1 MLTPIITR
9 QRPSPAA
16 NQMPAFGKSSLP
28 PSSPRS
34 IRSWIPTTFM
44 CLDEQDFADTASF
57 LRAAP
62 VLPHGS
68 PMQAGPSPRPESRAS
83 QVTPQNKTSKVSKR
97 ASRLSIF
104 GDITKFFTPG
114 SSEDRSHGEGKYGS
128 GSGTPFHSSRDEN
141 DKGGECG
148 GDKEEGTNDGEI
160 KHRGENDREGVG
172 IMEVQ
177 TSPPTPSGLR
187 TRLVRESEGGVPS
200 GVKMKLRDLDEVDAG
215 EAERAAERASETAAQ
230 TAAEMKAKILQ
241 EKRKGRAGMDAVMVA
256 AETTAELRAKA
267 ETVQAMEESG
277 FEHGKERNEIEQG
290 KESNEIEQGKRE
302 SRIEPTVELKTTG
315 GRWQGMEHDK
325 IEPIR
330 KDSAFSGKAKRRLS
344 SLGSMFQSSGK
355 DKIDRIATSIIQ
367 NDEFSQEK
375 EVVPSF
381 EKEVAPQVAKT
392 PSKNLKKKDWK
403 KTPTSSPEKARK
415 SKSQVPPFWPTFR
428 CDIFCHAKDDYATVL
443 RDCQR
448 LVTEA
453 GGEVIEEL
461 YPGGFL
467 YDLSS
472 GYGEILQNP
481 LADGDQTV
489 NGSHIR
495 VKSLP
500 RAKRAHPNPL
510 GSHPPDGTTFVPL
523 ARRAER
529 AGGLAGMFREVR
541 GSLRRRVVVAVEGKR
556 VGGLA
561 KTAVAT
567 NVVEEDEARLLR
579 FSDSPLPS
587 LALGNSAAD
596 LSCRE
601 SVSLAGEEAVPAS
614 PLLPNSGFLALDL
627 DVDASFGSMLG
638 EWGR

>member
-9 QRPSPAA
+9 QHPPPAA
-16 NQMPAFGKSSLP
+16 NKMPAF
-28 PSSPRS
+28 
-34 IRSWIPTTFM
+34 
-44 CLDEQDFADTASF
+44 
-57 LRAAP
+57 AP
-62 VLPHGS
+62 VSPHGS
-68 PMQAGPSPRPESRAS
+68 PAQAGSSPRPGSRAS
-83 QVTPQNKTSKVSKR
+83 QVTPQTKTSKVSKR

-104 GDITKFFTPG
+104 GDITKFFSPG
-114 SSEDRSHGEGKYGS
+114 SSEDRNHGEGKYGGS
-128 GSGTPFHSSRDEN
+128 SGTPIHSASNQN
-141 DKGGECG
+141 DKGGKRSG
-148 GDKEEGTNDGEI
+148 AKEEGTNDEENNR
-160 KHRGENDREGVG
+160 RGSNDGEGVG
-172 IMEVQ
+172 IMERQ
-177 TSPPTPSGLR
+177 ASPPTPSGLR
-187 TRLVRESEGGVPS
+187 TRVVRENEGGVPS

-215 EAERAAERASETAAQ
+215 EAERAAKTAAQ
-230 TAAEMKAKILQ
+230 TAADMKAKILR
-241 EKRKGRAGMDAVMVA
+241 EKRKGRAGMDAMMIA

-290 KESNEIEQGKRE
+290 EESNEIEQGKRK
-302 SRIEPTVELKTTG
+302 SRIERTIELSTTE
-315 GRWQGMEHDK
+315 GRPQGMGHDK
-325 IEPIR
+325 IEPVR

-344 SLGSMFQSSGK
+344 SLGSMFQPLSGK
-355 DKIDRIATSIIQ
+355 DKFDPVAPNLIQ
-367 NDEFSQEK
+367 KKEVSQEK
-375 EVVPSF
+375 EVVPSI
-381 EKEVAPQVAKT
+381 EKEVAPQVAET
-392 PSKNLKKKDWK
+392 PSKKLKKKDWK
-403 KTPTSSPEKARK
+403 KTPTSSPDKARK
-415 SKSQVPPFWPTFR
+415 TKSQVPPFWPTFR

-472 GYGEILQNP
+472 SYGEILQNP

-510 GSHPPDGTTFVPL
+510 GSNPPDGTTFVPL

-561 KTAVAT
+561 KTVVAT

-587 LALGNSAAD
+587 LAPGNSAAD
-596 LSCRE
+596 LSGRE
-601 SVSLAGEEAVPAS
+601 SASLAGEEAVPAS

>member
-9 QRPSPAA
+9 KHPPPAA
-16 NQMPAFGKSSLP
+16 NKMPAF
-28 PSSPRS
+28 
-34 IRSWIPTTFM
+34 
-44 CLDEQDFADTASF
+44 
-57 LRAAP
+57 AP
-62 VLPHGS
+62 VSPHGS
-68 PMQAGPSPRPESRAS
+68 PMQAEPSPRPESRAS
-83 QVTPQNKTSKVSKR
+83 QVTPQTKTSKVSKR

-104 GDITKFFTPG
+104 GDITKFFSPG

-128 GSGTPFHSSRDEN
+128 GSGTPFHSSRNEN
-141 DKGGECG
+141 DTGGECG
-148 GDKEEGTNDGEI
+148 GDKDQATNDEEI
-160 KHRGENDREGVG
+160 KHRGENDGEGVG
-172 IMEVQ
+172 IMESQ
-177 TSPPTPSGLR
+177 ASPPTPSGLR
-187 TRLVRESEGGVPS
+187 TRVVRESEGGVPS

-215 EAERAAERASETAAQ
+215 EAERAAERAAETAAQ
-230 TAAEMKAKILQ
+230 TAAEMRAKILQ

-256 AETTAELRAKA
+256 AETTAELTAKA

-277 FEHGKERNEIEQG
+277 FEHGKERNEIEHR
-290 KESNEIEQGKRE
+290 KESNEIQQGKRK
-302 SRIEPTVELKTTG
+302 SRIEPTIERL
-315 GRWQGMEHDK
+315 QGMEHDK
-325 IEPIR
+325 IEPVR

-344 SLGSMFQSSGK
+344 SLGSMFQPSGK
-355 DKIDRIATSIIQ
+355 DKVDPVAPNLIQ
-367 NDEFSQEK
+367 KKGFSQEK
-375 EVVPSF
+375 EVVPSI
-381 EKEVAPQVAKT
+381 EKEVAPQVAET
-392 PSKNLKKKDWK
+392 PSKKLKKKDWK
-403 KTPTSSPEKARK
+403 KTPTSSPDKARK
-415 SKSQVPPFWPTFR
+415 TKSQVPPFWPTFR

-472 GYGEILQNP
+472 SYGEILQNP

-510 GSHPPDGTTFVPL
+510 GSNPPDGTTFVPL

-561 KTAVAT
+561 KTVVAT

-587 LALGNSAAD
+587 LAPGNSAAD
-596 LSCRE
+596 LSGRE
-601 SVSLAGEEAVPAS
+601 SASLAGEEAVPAS